1 MELEKSARTLF
12 PYSLVIGVGKFSGP
26 CYFFTVADSDEFFTS
41 IGMDGHRHPDG
52 VYGWSMVLNKP
63 LLQETPLPGRHIVM
77 LNSQE
82 AAHRIAQAVMHLQ
95 QLSENRP

>member
-1 MELEKSARTLF
+1 
-12 PYSLVIGVGKFSGP
+12 
-26 CYFFTVADSDEFFTS
+26 
-41 IGMDGHRHPDG
+41 
-52 VYGWSMVLNKP
+52 